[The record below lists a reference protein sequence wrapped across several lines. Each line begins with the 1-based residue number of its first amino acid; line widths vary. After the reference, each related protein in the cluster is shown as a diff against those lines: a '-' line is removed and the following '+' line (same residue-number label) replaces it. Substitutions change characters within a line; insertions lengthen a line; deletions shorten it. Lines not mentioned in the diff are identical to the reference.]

1 MDQPNGIAGTE
12 KTYPEKRLEQF
23 HQRNLRAEQRPVYS
37 ESIHIS
43 LSLPRI
49 SAVRTTCV
57 FEFELVRGAGLEP
70 ASLAALEPKSRAFA
84 NFANRAENLLYYNT
98 ECTTFKPLTEKSP
111 F

>member
-1 MDQPNGIAGTE
+1 MNFPAGKWNVLDFTLSGESPELKKSNGSIQMVSVV
-12 KTYPEKRLEQF
+12 L
-23 HQRNLRAEQRPVYS
+23 HRA
-37 ESIHIS
+37 
-43 LSLPRI
+43 LSG
-49 SAVRTTCV
+49 V
-57 FEFELVRGAGLEP
+57 ELVRGAGLEP

>member
-1 MDQPNGIAGTE
+1 M
-12 KTYPEKRLEQF
+12 
-23 HQRNLRAEQRPVYS
+23 
-37 ESIHIS
+37 
-43 LSLPRI
+43 
-49 SAVRTTCV
+49 
-57 FEFELVRGAGLEP
+57 VRGAGLEP